1 MFCQNCGNKLDDDS
15 KFCAK
20 CGAKVD
26 TEEAVQAPAPAPQ
39 VEKDEFFN
47 DVPAP
52 APVQQQIPV
61 QPQPP
66 VQQPP
71 VQPVNQQPV
80 YQPPQTAKTNTFAI
94 IGFVLSFFY
103 YVSIAGLVF
112 SIIGLKQ
119 CNKTQE
125 KGKGLA
131 IAGIVISSVLL
142 FINFIVDIV
151 RISYGLG
158 PVFGG
163 YEY

>member
-26 TEEAVQAPAPAPQ
+26 TTETAQSPTTSQQ

-52 APVQQQIPV
+52 APVQQIPV

-66 VQQPP
+66 VQQVP

-80 YQPPQTAKTNTFAI
+80 YQQPQTAKTNTFAI

-142 FINFIVDIV
+142 CINFIVSIV
-151 RISYGLG
+151 RVSYGLG
-158 PVFGG
+158 PICGD

>member
-26 TEEAVQAPAPAPQ
+26 EVPAPAPQ
-39 VEKDEFFN
+39 DEKDEFFR

-52 APVQQQIPV
+52 APVQQQA
-61 QPQPP
+61 
-66 VQQPP
+66 P

-80 YQPPQTAKTNTFAI
+80 PAQSAKTNVFAI
-94 IGFVLSFFY
+94 IGFVLSFFS
-103 YVSIAGLVF
+103 YVAIAGLVF

-131 IAGIVISSVLL
+131 IAGIVISSVVI
-142 FINFIVDIV
+142 FINFIVSIV
-151 RISYGLG
+151 RVSLGLG
-158 PVFGG
+158 PFYG
-163 YEY
+163 YDYY